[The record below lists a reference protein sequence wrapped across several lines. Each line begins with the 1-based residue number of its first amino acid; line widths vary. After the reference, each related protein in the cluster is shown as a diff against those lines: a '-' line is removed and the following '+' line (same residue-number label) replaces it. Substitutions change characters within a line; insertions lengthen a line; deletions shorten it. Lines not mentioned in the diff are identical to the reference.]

1 MSRLLGANREYIEQ
15 RLPHLGSLLAGS
27 IDEVLAHAEVC
38 LVASA
43 DPEVLAAIPP
53 GADRTLID
61 LIRLPDAEVRRNDKG
76 YVGLAW

>member
-1 MSRLLGANREYIEQ
+1 
-15 RLPHLGSLLAGS
+15 
-27 IDEVLAHAEVC
+27 VC